1 MNVRFKRPE
10 VRYSD
15 TPTPVTPYQAAAQA
29 WDERLGTSRVQARNW
44 RLMAFGC
51 LGLALLMGG
60 ALIWRTGQSLVTPYV
75 IEVEAAGQVRAI
87 GDATTPYKP
96 TDAQIA
102 FHLARFITSVRSLSI
117 DPIVV
122 RQSWLEAY
130 EFATDRAAA
139 TLNEYARTNDPF
151 ARVGQ
156 QTVAVEV
163 TSVVRASD
171 DTFQLRWVERTY
183 LSGTLATTERWTAM
197 LSIVIQTP
205 HTEERL
211 RRNPL
216 GIYVNGLNWTRELI
230 TTEGRKP

>member
-1 MNVRFKRPE
+1 MRFKRPE

-15 TPTPVTPYQAAAQA
+15 TPAPVTPYQAAAQV
-29 WDERLGTSRVQARNW
+29 WDERLGSSRAQARNW

-51 LGLALLMGG
+51 LGLAMLMGG
-60 ALIWRTGQSLVTPYV
+60 ALIWRTSQSLVTPYV
-75 IEVEAAGQVRAI
+75 IEVEAAGQVRAV
-87 GDATTPYKP
+87 GVASTPYKP

-102 FHLARFITSVRSLSI
+102 FHLARFITNVRSLSL
-117 DPIVV
+117 DAVVV

-130 EFATDRAAA
+130 EFSTDRAAA
-139 TLNEYARTNDPF
+139 TLNEYARRNDPF
-151 ARVGQ
+151 SRVGM

-171 DTFQLRWVERTY
+171 DTFQLRWIERSY
-183 LSGTLATTERWTAM
+183 LNGTLTTTERWTAM

-205 HTEERL
+205 RTEERL

-216 GIYVNGLNWTRELI
+216 GIYVNGLNWSRELT

>member
-1 MNVRFKRPE
+1 MRFKRPE

-15 TPTPVTPYQAAAQA
+15 TPAPVTPYQAAAQV
-29 WDERLGTSRVQARNW
+29 WDERLGSSRVQARNW

-51 LGLALLMGG
+51 LGLAMVMGG

-75 IEVEAAGQVRAI
+75 IEVEVAGQVRAVGEAI
-87 GDATTPYKP
+87 TPYKP
-96 TDAQIA
+96 SDAQIA
-102 FHLARFITSVRSLSI
+102 FHLAHFVTNVRSLSI
-117 DPIVV
+117 DPVVV
-122 RQSWLEAY
+122 RQNWLEAY
-130 EFATDRAAA
+130 EFSTDRAAA
-139 TLNEYARTNDPF
+139 TLNEHARTNDPF

-156 QTVAVEV
+156 QTVAIEV

-171 DTFQLRWVERTY
+171 DTFQLRWIERSY
-183 LSGTLATTERWTAM
+183 LNGTQATTERWTAM

-205 HTEERL
+205 RTEERL

-216 GIYVNGLNWTRELI
+216 GIYVNGLNWSRELT